1 MKAKN
6 VQSIIFLVIFFLFG
20 NQTWAADWIYYDS
33 AAVGDVYY
41 DKSSIKK
48 LNESIISVQN
58 KYILSQEAKT
68 KYFSILKGIQKAP
81 DNHSM
86 LSYYTNLMEIDCVN
100 KKIKDISMI
109 FYDEKGEVFYSS
121 PKGEV
126 GDWND
131 IRPHTVGEKLMSIVS
146 CDPVAPKEAV
156 VAPMVEDPVAPRE
169 AVVAPMVEEPVAP
182 KEAVVP
188 ESAVTDKSLAHVNNN
203 RRETKDVQNL
213 INKWLTSWKSGD
225 INTYRGCY
233 ASDFH
238 SGGMNLDEWVSHRT
252 NVYKKSKNINISI
265 KNLNISEA
273 VNSATAEF
281 TQSYSSSISKYSGK
295 KKLKLKKINDKWKIY
310 REVLN

>member
-1 MKAKN
+1 MMMKARD
-6 VQSIIFLVIFFLFG
+6 VQHIIFLVIFFLFA

-33 AAVGDVYY
+33 ASVGDVYY

-109 FYDEKGEVFYSS
+109 FFDDKGEIFYSS

-131 IRPHTVGEKLMSIVS
+131 ILPHTVGEKLMSIVS

-156 VAPMVEDPVAPRE
+156 VAPMVE
-169 AVVAPMVEEPVAP
+169 EPVAP
-182 KEAVVP
+182 KEAVAAAP
-188 ESAVTDKSLAHVNNN
+188 AVTDKYLAPINSK
-203 RRETKDVQNL
+203 RTETKNVQNL

-225 INTYRGCY
+225 INTYRSCY
-233 ASDFH
+233 ASDFL

-252 NVYKKSKNINISI
+252 NVYQKSKNINISI
-265 KNLNISEA
+265 KNLNISEE
-273 VNSATAEF
+273 VNSASAEF